1 MTEQIRQEELLLK
14 IEKILPKTKGRFAPE
29 DIAAETGYSLNDI
42 DDAIKRLLE
51 IYRAKVVMNPA
62 NGKLMFQF
70 NYPLEKIGKKTFK
83 ENLTAVLQ
91 WFWRIF
97 QFVYKALTG
106 IILIFYTVIFVLI
119 ILFLIFASSSGD
131 RDNKRGGGINLNIF
145 GGIFRAIFEAMYW
158 ISFSNRVIERTDNSG
173 LQYKTYEKPQNKGS
187 NFVQSVFQFV
197 FGPEKPAVPE
207 NADEKEAIA
216 YTRKVSNGKLTAS
229 DIVLLTGVTYS
240 QAEERLAHYAAKFG
254 GELEISDE
262 GKVYANFE
270 NLLHTKTA
278 NLEGGNIIYYYDEI
292 EPPQE
297 LTGNTTGRNFA
308 IIIMN
313 LFNLIMSYMI
323 IIGTKEPVLYKEQYV
338 EVPAIV
344 TYGLGW
350 FPFLFSISFF
360 LLPIIRYPFVLAAQK
375 KRNYMI
381 MRKKLFYALVK
392 LKRNITFEDIAKMIN
407 LPQELFDEAKKVLN
421 KLVVDLQGE
430 INTNDKGQII
440 INIDKFIDELSY
452 N

>member
-62 NGKLMFQF
+62 NGKLIFQF

-97 QFVYKALTG
+97 QLVYKALTG

>member
-62 NGKLMFQF
+62 NGKLIFQF

-97 QFVYKALTG
+97 QLVYKALTG

-187 NFVQSVFQFV
+187 NFVKSVFQFV